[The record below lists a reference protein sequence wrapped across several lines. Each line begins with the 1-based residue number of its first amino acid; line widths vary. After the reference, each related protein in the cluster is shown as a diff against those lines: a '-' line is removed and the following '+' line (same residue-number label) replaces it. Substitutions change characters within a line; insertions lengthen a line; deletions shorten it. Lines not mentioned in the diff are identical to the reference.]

1 MSGSPPSPALWDREL
16 DRERLVD
23 ALGPPRNSLAR
34 GGRVGVDSRCVGKAR
49 WCKKALLR
57 AARSAPHCWPK
68 HKFIFPRSDD
78 AVFESPLRGTIP
90 ARSTRGTT
98 AESRRLVSTASHAFY
113 VLCCLKETRHRSRLR
128 RRHLAREEAANEH
141 RKRNDRGGRDR
152 RGPALAPARGVWPRV
167 HAPPGGRLG
176 ARVRTQ
182 GPRRRDRCVLL
193 PRVPPSRE
201 RRAQIADLA
210 VGTRQTKPPLPL
222 RFAPLSAAPSRD
234 PRSFDPA
241 SASSATPPT
250 DRVDP
255 LRVPPSPRH
264 RDRSRRSRAQPRT

>member
-1 MSGSPPSPALWDREL
+1 MPWVPRGTRSRAEDVWESTRGASEKHVVQKSAFC
-16 DRERLVD
+16 ERG
-23 ALGPPRNSLAR
+23 AHCGYCGPE
-34 GGRVGVDSRCVGKAR
+34 
-49 WCKKALLR
+49 
-57 AARSAPHCWPK
+57 

-98 AESRRLVSTASHAFY
+98 AESRWLVSTASHAFY

-167 HAPPGGRLG
+167 HAPPGGCLG
-176 ARVRTQ
+176 ARVRSQ

-193 PRVPPSRE
+193 PRVPPPRE
-201 RRAQIADLA
+201 RRAPIADLA
-210 VGTRQTKPPLPL
+210 VGTCEELRL
-222 RFAPLSAAPSRD
+222 RFAHVRPRASWD
-234 PRSFDPA
+234 PRSFH
-241 SASSATPPT
+241 SASRTDPP
-250 DRVDP
+250 D
-255 LRVPPSPRH
+255 
-264 RDRSRRSRAQPRT
+264 

>member
-1 MSGSPPSPALWDREL
+1 MPWVPRGTRSRAEDVWESTRGASEKHVVQKSAFCEPRALRST
-16 DRERLVD
+16 
-23 ALGPPRNSLAR
+23 AGPNTSSFFRDLMTP
-34 GGRVGVDSRCVGKAR
+34 
-49 WCKKALLR
+49 
-57 AARSAPHCWPK
+57 
-68 HKFIFPRSDD
+68 
-78 AVFESPLRGTIP
+78 FESPLRGTIP

-222 RFAPLSAAPSRD
+222 RFAPLFAAPSRD

>member
-1 MSGSPPSPALWDREL
+1 MGADSRGASEKHVGSSCFMVRF
-16 DRERLVD
+16 
-23 ALGPPRNSLAR
+23 LGEPTRAVR
-34 GGRVGVDSRCVGKAR
+34 GGAERQSVQWASFRDLMCDAFSNLSSGV
-49 WCKKALLR
+49 AL
-57 AARSAPHCWPK
+57 H
-68 HKFIFPRSDD
+68 
-78 AVFESPLRGTIP
+78 P
-90 ARSTRGTT
+90 ARSTRGTP
-98 AESRRLVSTASHAFY
+98 AESLRLVLTASHALY

-255 LRVPPSPRH
+255 LRVSPSPRH

>member
-1 MSGSPPSPALWDREL
+1 MPW
-16 DRERLVD
+16 V
-23 ALGPPRNSLAR
+23 PRGTRSRAEDVLESTR
-34 GGRVGVDSRCVGKAR
+34 GASEKHVGA
-49 WCKKALLR
+49 KKRFLR